1 MSIQSGSIRFN
12 TDSAKLEIYNG
23 EAWWEIDSTSP
34 EEETGATIGLFGG
47 GYSPGLFQIISSINV
62 DTTGTFAAFGNLAAG
77 TRGVTAMG
85 SRTRAVFTGGYEPGF
100 SNRIQFHT
108 FASGNSD
115 SNAFNGTTDFGDLST
130 GAFNPASLS
139 NNTRGIITS
148 MEASGSPIAQ
158 LNNLI
163 DFITIASTGDAVDFG
178 DQATVSRHA
187 APMAS
192 ATRGVYFGGV
202 GPSPGVT
209 NVIQYVTISTQGNSS
224 DFGDCV
230 SSRNTGP
237 SAGSNATRGLLVHG
251 YDGNPGVTTG
261 VSTIQ
266 LATLSNSVDFGDL
279 TVARYNSAAMASKT
293 RLVVGGGQTPSLKN
307 EIDYFQFATTG
318 AASDFG
324 DMETALSQLAGCSNG
339 HGGLG

>member
-23 EAWWEIDSTSP
+23 EAWWKIDSTSA
-34 EEETGATIGLFGG
+34 EEQTGATIGLFGG

-62 DTTGTFAAFGNLAAG
+62 DTTGTFASFGNLAAG
-77 TRGVTAMG
+77 SRGVSAMG
-85 SRTRAVFTGGYEPGF
+85 SRTRAVFAGGYEPGF
-100 SNRIQFHT
+100 ANRIQFHT
-108 FASGNSD
+108 FANQSSAH
-115 SNAFNGTTDFGDLST
+115 NATTDFGDLTT
-130 GAFNPASLS
+130 GAFNPACMS

-163 DFITIASTGDAVDFG
+163 DYITIASTGNAQDFG
-178 DQATVSRHA
+178 DQATVSRHS

-202 GPSPGVT
+202 GPSPGVS
-209 NVIQYVTISTQGNSS
+209 NVIQYVTISTQGDSS

-279 TVARYNSAAMASKT
+279 TVARYNSAGMASKT

>member
-108 FASGNSD
+108 FANADTSGH
-115 SNAFNGTTDFGDLST
+115 NGTTDFGDLST

-148 MEASGSPIAQ
+148 IEASGSPIAQ